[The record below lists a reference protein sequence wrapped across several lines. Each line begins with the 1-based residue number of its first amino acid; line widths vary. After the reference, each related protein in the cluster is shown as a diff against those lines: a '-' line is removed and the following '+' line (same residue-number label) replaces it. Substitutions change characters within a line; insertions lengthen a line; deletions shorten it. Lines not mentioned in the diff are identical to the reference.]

1 MRITMIRHGMT
12 LGNTQKRYIGVTDE
26 RLCPE
31 GIQTLETGVA
41 KGYYPAADTI
51 YVSPLKRCIETDP
64 GSGPEQAEQAPRGH
78 LCGGIP
84 GNQFRNL

>member
-12 LGNTQKRYIGVTDE
+12 LGNTQKRYIGTTDE

-31 GIQTLETGVA
+31 GIQALEAGVT

-51 YVSPLKRCIETDP
+51 YVSPLKRCI
-64 GSGPEQAEQAPRGH
+64 
-78 LCGGIP
+78 
-84 GNQFRNL
+84 